1 MCLDDSPTALYYE
14 PFTFVPTNEIVDYD
28 QTELQFTQEGL
39 QIVAFKEDD
48 EYEAVLVNDD
58 DTSSFGDSSSVY
70 EDPVPQKT
78 AIIALGFGNEGSDNY
93 IFRRF
98 DDNTIIRHKVDTL
111 FTLADFDNSDENDIT
126 AQLDTDI
133 SAIDGQEFAS
143 CYGTY
148 DPNEDDSI
156 VLSL

>member
-1 MCLDDSPTALYYE
+1 MA
-14 PFTFVPTNEIVDYD
+14 DYNQSD
-28 QTELQFTQEGL
+28 LQLAQEGL

-70 EDPVPQKT
+70 EDVVPQKT
-78 AIIALGFGNEGSDNY
+78 AIIALNFGNEGSDSY

-111 FTLADFDNSDENDIT
+111 FTLADFDNGNDNDI
-126 AQLDTDI
+126 AIQLNSDI
-133 SAIDGQEFAS
+133 NTIEGQSFAN
-143 CYGTY
+143 CYGAY

-156 VLSL
+156 VLRL